1 MPIKTGISLW
11 GKNKE
16 RRWDNTFQM
25 EFNLKILN
33 KDVTAI
39 QIRENV
45 VVTNNIFPSKIGMG
59 ENMTHL

>member
-1 MPIKTGISLW
+1 
-11 GKNKE
+11 
-16 RRWDNTFQM
+16 M